1 MARDRFINWNRST
14 PTLANVLSVFE
25 DYLGGAALKVE
36 VVDDFR
42 IIAILAG
49 KPRYPFRREPSNEKY
64 RAGQESHDERWIE
77 VYWAKTNIDVIT
89 RMTDTFTNIVADGF
103 AALAAQYWNGVQ
115 ELDEPEPKPVKGRT
129 VKKPDRRS
137 GDRRATKRRTGDKLK
152 ARLAA
157 R

>member
-1 MARDRFINWNRST
+1 MGRDRFVYWNRSA

-25 DYLGGAALKVE
+25 DYLSNAALKVE
-36 VVDDFR
+36 VVDDCR
-42 IIAILAG
+42 IVAILVG
-49 KPRYPFRREPSNEKY
+49 KPSYPFRREPNNEKY

-77 VYWAKTNIDVIT
+77 VFCAKTNIDVIT

-103 AALAAQYWNGVQ
+103 AALAAQYWNGAQ
-115 ELDEPEPKPVKGRT
+115 EFDVPDSVVKGRA

-137 GDRRATKRRTGDKLK
+137 GDRRAAKRRTGDKLK
-152 ARLAA
+152 ARL